1 MFNVGAGEV
10 LVILVIALIVIG
22 PQKLPGL
29 ARQIG
34 RGLGKIRRLISSFQQ
49 EIQAAADLPIE
60 AEARKSGSGAN
71 SDAPLR
77 SGGDSSERTD
87 ESNPDRSNPPESPGG
102 TTSGDE
108 DKPE

>member
-77 SGGDSSERTD
+77 SDGGTERTD

>member
-60 AEARKSGSGAN
+60 AEARKSGSDARLTTGGGTKRTDN
-71 SDAPLR
+71 SDP
-77 SGGDSSERTD
+77 DS
-87 ESNPDRSNPPESPGG
+87 SNPPESPEG
-102 TTSGDE
+102 TISGDE